1 MYLGEIT
8 RLVLLSLVDAA
19 PRGLVFD
26 GKSTE
31 AMNAQW
37 GLDSSVMSEIENAW
51 AGEEEEEETGPLVDQ
66 GGIPEFSKFEDD
78 ERSLSLGV
86 RRRLERVKAIVVR
99 HLGYAEGEV
108 SLRDAAVRVLLLF
121 FDALCSLRCVWKIVR
136 WASALVARRAALLSG
151 VAVAGVMIQTGR
163 ATLLGQDAKP
173 PTVGSGDKI
182 IVGVDGR

>member
-26 GKSTE
+26 GKSSE

-51 AGEEEEEETGPLVDQ
+51 AGGEEEDSVVDQ
-66 GGIPEFSKFEDD
+66 GGIPEFSEFEDG
-78 ERSLSLGV
+78 RLSPGV

-99 HLGYAEGEV
+99 NLGYAEGDV
-108 SLRDAAVRVLLLF
+108 SLRDAAVRVLF
-121 FDALCSLRCVWKIVR
+121 GGVGAAGSLRGVWKIVR
-136 WASALVARRAALLSG
+136 WACALVARRAALLSG
-151 VAVAGVMIQTGR
+151 VAVAGIMIQTGR

-173 PTVGSGDKI
+173 PTVGSGEKI